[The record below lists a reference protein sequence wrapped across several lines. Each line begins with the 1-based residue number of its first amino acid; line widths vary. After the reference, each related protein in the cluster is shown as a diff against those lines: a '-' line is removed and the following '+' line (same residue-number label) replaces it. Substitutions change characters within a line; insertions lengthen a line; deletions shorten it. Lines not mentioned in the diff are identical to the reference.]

1 MKVDI
6 SVDSL
11 KFDIFDYLWGNLK
24 VITCTRRG
32 MSVRKSLNRV
42 ANEVNEKL
50 SKTLGRITKLDATV
64 ESGISG
70 ATVRVIVAVDESDLR
85 PKSIVWA
92 NEPASNDEAALR
104 LAQDKINE
112 QMEKIKGEIAGLY
125 VKLITPP
132 LPKRTYATII
142 VAVNENLPKKI
153 EKSNLYE
160 RRERLA
166 SVLSLLANDP
176 KSINIARVAKVLGVS
191 RDTIY
196 KDLLDLGIK
205 RVPETLNQQ

>member
-1 MKVDI
+1 
-6 SVDSL
+6 
-11 KFDIFDYLWGNLK
+11 
-24 VITCTRRG
+24 

-42 ANEVNEKL
+42 ATEVNEKL
-50 SKTLGRITKLDATV
+50 SKTLGRITKLDASI

-70 ATVRVIVAVDESDLR
+70 ATVRIIVAVDESDLR

-92 NEPASNDEAALR
+92 NESGGNDEESLR
-104 LAQDKINE
+104 HAQDKINE
-112 QMEKIKGEIAGLY
+112 QMESIQGEIAGLY
-125 VKLITPP
+125 VKFIAPP

-153 EKSNLYE
+153 EKSTLYL

-166 SVLSLLANDP
+166 SVLNLLANDP

-196 KDLLDLGIK
+196 KDLQELGIK
-205 RVPETLNQQ
+205 REEAPKSQL